1 MGRARQRSREA
12 EETHR
17 TREACHGGD
26 KRQGDEAGSGS
37 SWRRSEVSVQAE
49 VQEAG
54 DQEKEGEIEGQE
66 GSEGQG
72 VPGERGRER
81 QGRELAA
88 PRAASFGLQGRA
100 HHGQRSV
107 PHQERA
113 ALQAPAAPCR
123 LARLVPR
130 PSRRN
135 RGRGRSKLGTEREK
149 EGKPTL

>member
-72 VPGERGRER
+72 VPSERGRER
-81 QGRELAA
+81 QGRELAVSPSNTLA
-88 PRAASFGLQGRA
+88 NSGR
-100 HHGQRSV
+100 
-107 PHQERA
+107 
-113 ALQAPAAPCR
+113 L
-123 LARLVPR
+123 
-130 PSRRN
+130 
-135 RGRGRSKLGTEREK
+135 T
-149 EGKPTL
+149 T